1 LKKWLAGININCM
14 KNNTNQTLSDW
25 VNLDLYALDD
35 PSQITK
41 LKTGLDRDG
50 VVTLPGFLRDRA
62 RLLLIDEANSESENA
77 FFNTAT
83 HNVYLTPSDRSQA
96 ADHVINRQVASSKG
110 CITADEL
117 PADSGLQTLDC
128 ETQFQAFLASILDEE
143 KLYPYADPQLSIN
156 VHYAH
161 DGQELGWHFD
171 NSSFAITLLLQA
183 PKAGGQFEYVP
194 NLRDSAAGE
203 MNFTGVTNVLDGTS
217 PVQTL
222 EMQPGTLVLFRGR
235 DSMHR
240 VMPTLG
246 DQTRLLVVL
255 AYNDAPGVSLSEA
268 ARMTF
273 YGRVGV

>member
-1 LKKWLAGININCM
+1 M
-14 KNNTNQTLSDW
+14 KNSTNQTLSDW

-117 PADSGLQTLDC
+117 PADSGLQTLYC

-203 MNFTGVTNVLDGTS
+203 MNFTGVTDVLDGTS

>member
-1 LKKWLAGININCM
+1 M
-14 KNNTNQTLSDW
+14 KNSTNQTLDDL
-25 VNLDLYALDD
+25 VNLDLYALDN
-35 PSQITK
+35 PSQIAK
-41 LKTGLDRDG
+41 LKAGLDRDG

-77 FFNTAT
+77 FFTTAT

-96 ADHVINRQVASSKG
+96 ADHVINRQVSSSKG
-110 CITADEL
+110 CITADQI
-117 PADSGLQTLDC
+117 PANSGLQTLYCD
-128 ETQFQAFLASILDEE
+128 TQFQAFLASVLEEE
-143 KLYPYADPQLSIN
+143 KLYPYADPQSSIN

-183 PKAGGQFEYVP
+183 PKAGGQLEYVP
-194 NLRDSAAGE
+194 NLRDFAAGE
-203 MNFTGVTNVLDGTS
+203 MNFTGVTDVLDVTS
-217 PVQTL
+217 PVQNL
-222 EMQPGTLVLFRGR
+222 EMQPGALVLFRGR

-240 VMPTLG
+240 VTPAVG

-273 YGRVGV
+273 YGRVSV